1 MKRDRVIKYTALQ
14 LTKLHADLNKLNKRK
29 LINIGNSLYL
39 DVAGKNHTYW
49 FYRYVSKQN
58 QKRVKIKIGDYPAMS
73 LADAATKAD
82 EFTEM
87 RKCGLD
93 PKSEK
98 LKHINSLKKAAMK
111 FGDIAREYFSQAKHN
126 PRTIKGDEQRYND
139 YVHPHIGD
147 TVFGDVTPQHLA
159 HILEPIWEK
168 KHETAQKIKRFLN
181 AIYKFAIASGYYDG
195 LNFADWNYLEI
206 SSGLARSS
214 DVHEPGTMTSLA
226 YSEVPE
232 FVSLIKDKNTIG
244 STALLFAILTTLRTG
259 TIKQLEWPDLDIKK
273 QMIIIPKDKMKKGG
287 FLKTEKFFCVPIVK
301 QLIPIMK
308 SYKKNH
314 HNSKYIFHDQTNPD
328 MPISENGM
336 LSVIYKLPHKDGGTY
351 KGKTTTHGFRTSV
364 TTWAYE
370 KDISDDKTISYLK
383 NHKIEDKLKRS
394 YTETTDGMFLFEKR
408 KDLLQKWADYV
419 MPLKN

>member
-14 LTKLHADLNKLNKRK
+14 LTKLHADANTLNNRK
-29 LINIGNSLYL
+29 FINIGNSLYL
-39 DVAGKNHTYW
+39 EVKPKKYSYW
-49 FYRYVSKQN
+49 FYRYLSKIT
-58 QKRVKIKIGDYPAMS
+58 KKLVKIKIGDYPAMS

-82 EFTEM
+82 ELTQM
-87 RKCGLD
+87 RKQGID
-93 PKSEK
+93 PKTQQQK
-98 LKHINSLKKAAMK
+98 QIITLKRASMT
-111 FGDIAREYFSQAKHN
+111 FDEIAREYFAQAKHN

-147 TVFGDVTPQHLA
+147 TVFMDVTPQHLA
-159 HILEPIWEK
+159 QTLEPIWEK
-168 KHETAQKIKRFLN
+168 KHESAQKIKRFLN

-259 TIKQLEWPDLDIKK
+259 TIKELEWPDLDIKK
-273 QMIIIPKDKMKKGG
+273 QMIIVPKDKMKKGG

-301 QLIPIMK
+301 QLIPIMTK
-308 SYKKNH
+308 YKKNH

-336 LSVIYKLPHKDGGTY
+336 LSVIYKLPHRDGGTY

-364 TTWAYE
+364 TTWADE
-370 KDISDDKTISYLK
+370 KDISDEKTISYLK
-383 NHKIEDKLKRS
+383 NHKIEVKLKRS
-394 YTETTDGMFLFEKR
+394 YTETSDGMYLFEKR